1 MSPTSSTMAGK
12 TPAQDGSVTP
22 SPEFTAHDATL
33 QAEADNAA
41 HLACEQHEADAIK
54 TRTARSALI
63 LVLLATCALAMKG
76 LLAKFVYATGMT
88 VDGLL
93 LLRFSI
99 AMPFFWFGVW
109 MFGKNRPGERAM
121 RPADMIWGG
130 AFGGLFFA
138 ASLCDFTAV
147 SIIDVTVSRIV
158 LFSFPAIVM
167 ILEALH
173 NWRLPPPR
181 QIVCFLITY
190 CGLILVVAPNGVSL
204 VSEHVWQGVF
214 WAFSSAL
221 TYACYLYFS
230 QRKINVIGSMHF
242 SALINTVAG
251 IAMVLYELIVEKP
264 LNLNLAGV
272 LWTAGISIFCTVIP
286 FFLLFEGIR
295 RIGATQASLISL
307 SGPALTFFAAWL
319 FLGETLNATQMAG
332 FVVVMLGVASLKNK
346 MTLAGFGRLLAR
358 PFQGPMR

>member
-1 MSPTSSTMAGK
+1 MPPSSSTLTGNV
-12 TPAQDGSVTP
+12 PANDAAP
-22 SPEFTAHDATL
+22 SPDDATSAHAASAANSADTAKIAA
-33 QAEADNAA
+33 AEAAQA
-41 HLACEQHEADAIK
+41 K
-54 TRTARSALI
+54 TARSALI

-93 LLRFSI
+93 LLRFLI

-167 ILEALH
+167 ILEAVH
-173 NWRLPPPR
+173 RWRLPPPR
-181 QIVCFLITY
+181 QIICFLITY

-204 VSEHVWQGVF
+204 VSDHVWQGVF

-251 IAMVLYELIVEKP
+251 IAMVLYELVVEKP
-264 LNLNLAGV
+264 LHLNLAGV
-272 LWTAGISIFCTVIP
+272 LWTTGISIFCTVIP

-319 FLGETLNATQMAG
+319 LLGETLSPTQMAG
-332 FVVVMLGVASLKNK
+332 FVVVIVGVASLKNK
-346 MTLAGFGRLLAR
+346 MTLAGLGRLLAR
-358 PFQGPMR
+358 PFQGPAA

>member
-1 MSPTSSTMAGK
+1 MTPTSSTLTGK
-12 TPAQDGSVTP
+12 TPASDVSVSSATHVDT
-22 SPEFTAHDATL
+22 TATDA
-33 QAEADNAA
+33 QNAARAHHEAEAAKA
-41 HLACEQHEADAIK
+41 K
-54 TRTARSALI
+54 VARSALV

-93 LLRFSI
+93 LLRFLI

-109 MFGKNRPGERAM
+109 MFGKNRPGERAI
-121 RPADMIWGG
+121 RPADMIWG
-130 AFGGLFFA
+130 AAYGGLFFA

-173 NWRLPPPR
+173 RWRFPPLR
-181 QIVCFLITY
+181 QILCFLITY
-190 CGLILVVAPNGVSL
+190 CGLILVVAPNGVTL
-204 VSEHVWQGVF
+204 VSDHMWQGVF
-214 WAFSSAL
+214 WSFVSAL

-251 IAMVLYELIVEKP
+251 ISMVLYELSVEKP
-264 LNLNLAGV
+264 LHLNLSGV
-272 LWTAGISIFCTVIP
+272 LWTTGISIFCTVIP

-319 FLGETLNATQMAG
+319 FLGETLSPTQLAG
-332 FVVVMLGVASLKNK
+332 FAVVMVGVASLKNK
-346 MTLAGFGRLLAR
+346 VTMAGLGRLLAR
-358 PFQGPMR
+358 PFQGPAA